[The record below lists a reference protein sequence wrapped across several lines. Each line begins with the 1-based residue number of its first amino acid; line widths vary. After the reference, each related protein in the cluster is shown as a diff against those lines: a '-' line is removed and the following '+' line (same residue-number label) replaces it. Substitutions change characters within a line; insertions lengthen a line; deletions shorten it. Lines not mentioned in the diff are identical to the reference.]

1 MRTVRAV
8 FVIAGVLLLL
18 TSAGAAAAP
27 DQEVVY
33 RQVVA
38 GGGGLIGDGTTL
50 LLANTIG
57 EPVVGQLTLAAPL
70 QEAAGFWQDGLA
82 SGQGG
87 LVQARLYLP
96 ALRR

>member
-1 MRTVRAV
+1 MKAKT
-8 FVIAGVLLLL
+8 IVLLVCLL
-18 TSAGAAAAP
+18 ALFTTFSAAAAP
-27 DQEVVY
+27 EQEVIF

-57 EPVVGQLTLAAPL
+57 EPVVGPLTLVAPFK
-70 QEAAGFWQDGLA
+70 EAAGFWQDGLTG
-82 SGQGG
+82 GQGG
-87 LVQARLYLP
+87 LVQSRLYLP

>member
-1 MRTVRAV
+1 MRAKRV
-8 FVIAGVLLLL
+8 VLLVCLL
-18 TSAGAAAAP
+18 ALFTTFSAAAAP
-27 DQEVVY
+27 DQEVIF

-57 EPVVGQLTLAAPL
+57 EPVVGPLTLAAPFK
-70 QEAAGFWQDGLA
+70 EAAGFWQDGLA
-82 SGQGG
+82 GGQGG
-87 LVQARLYLP
+87 MVQSRLYLP

>member
-1 MRTVRAV
+1 MRANRVV
-8 FVIAGVLLLL
+8 FLVCLLALF
-18 TSAGAAAAP
+18 TTFSAAAAP
-27 DQEVVY
+27 EQEAVF

-57 EPVVGQLTLAAPL
+57 EPVVGPLTLAAPFK
-70 QEAAGFWQDGLA
+70 EAAGFWQDGLT
-82 SGQGG
+82 SEQGG
-87 LVQARLYLP
+87 LVQSRLYLP